1 MVEVDITVPIFQM
14 RRLRLGAVKECAQGS
29 HTKHTAVTRGTPEA
43 LTLGLVTLV
52 ITVLKIEDL
61 RSKAWLVSAM
71 TGV

>member
-1 MVEVDITVPIFQM
+1 MVEVDIIVPIFQM
-14 RRLRLGAVKECAQGS
+14 RRLKLGAVKECAQGS
-29 HTKHTAVTRGTPEA
+29 HTKHMAVTRGTQEA